1 MQTNDTPPRPTPSVA
16 SDAGSERDPRIGSIL
31 AERYRI
37 DVLLGEGGMGKVYA
51 GEHVLMRKRVAIKV
65 LHKEL
70 TNLTD
75 VVVRFERE
83 AMAAA
88 NIDHPNVA
96 GATDFGKLPD
106 GSVFLVLE
114 YVQGT
119 SLRSEIADG
128 CFGLVRALH
137 VARQIA
143 SALAGAHARGIVHRD
158 LKPENVMLVE
168 KAGDPDFVKVLDFG
182 IAKVPIQEI
191 GERGSVRP
199 GHVITKVGMIF
210 GTPEYMAPE
219 QALGQDVD
227 GRADQYALGVILFE
241 MLTGARPYKSDT
253 AVGLLGQQLQGPPPS
268 VAERAPHLLLPPG
281 VEELVSRLLA
291 TERDLRFDSCNEVV
305 EVIETMILALQ
316 PSVLIRGSR
325 PDASSG
331 PLTPPDGPPSS
342 RNRSYDPIL
351 VDSRGEI
358 RGLSVSSA
366 AIAGRDGSLSGR
378 LRWGLGSLFGGI
390 KTLPI
395 QLGLAL
401 LGGLFIGALFVVV
414 GWFMTARPSKTVAA
428 SRPLS
433 SVAGRIAEEHSAAN
447 EVVLPRAPEAELA
460 MARGQGVAELERLA
474 QKYPTDSGV
483 VIEIAKAQLAA
494 SDCGACLGSV
504 ARALV
509 SDPKVKNNAEVASL
523 LWKSV
528 QKRECLESAFKLLEG
543 PMRDR
548 GSDILYDLSTTEGVK
563 RDVKTRADEYFA
575 SGRFRATASVALLT
589 LIELRDAKDCAER
602 LRLLERV
609 LVDGDERVLPILKSM
624 QLTTGCGEDKQADCN
639 PCLRGSDKLARTI
652 EVITLRSAH

>member
-1 MQTNDTPPRPTPSVA
+1 
-16 SDAGSERDPRIGSIL
+16 
-31 AERYRI
+31 
-37 DVLLGEGGMGKVYA
+37 
-51 GEHVLMRKRVAIKV
+51 
-65 LHKEL
+65 
-70 TNLTD
+70 
-75 VVVRFERE
+75 
-83 AMAAA
+83 MAAA

-119 SLRSEIADG
+119 SLRSEIAEG
-128 CFGLVRALH
+128 CFGLVRSLH

-191 GERGSVRP
+191 GDRGSVRP

-241 MLTGARPYKSDT
+241 MLTGGRPYVSGT

-291 TERDLRFDSCNEVV
+291 TERERRFDSCHEVV
-305 EVIETMILALQ
+305 EAIETLILALQ

-325 PDASSG
+325 PDASTG
-331 PLTPPDGPPSS
+331 PLSPTDGPPSS

-351 VDSRGEI
+351 VDARGEVRGQPENTPATPGSGGALVGRI
-358 RGLSVSSA
+358 RGAMGALVRGLSA
-366 AIAGRDGSLSGR
+366 
-378 LRWGLGSLFGGI
+378 
-390 KTLPI
+390 LPL

-414 GWFMTARPSKTVAA
+414 GWVMTSRPSKGVA
-428 SRPLS
+428 
-433 SVAGRIAEEHSAAN
+433 VARATAAPVSEGHPELPSAD
-447 EVVLPRAPEAELA
+447 VTVLPRAPEAELA
-460 MARGQGVAELERLA
+460 MARGQGITELERLA
-474 QKYPTDSGV
+474 QKYPTDPGV
-483 VIEIAKAQLAA
+483 VVEIAKAQLAA

-509 SDPKVKNNAEVASL
+509 VDPKVRNNAEIASL

-543 PMRDR
+543 PMGDR
-548 GSDILYDLSTTEGVK
+548 GSDILYDLATTEGVK
-563 RDVKTRADEYFA
+563 REVKTRADEYFE
-575 SGRFRATASVALLT
+575 SGRFRANGSAALLT
-589 LIELRDAKDCAER
+589 LIELRDAKDCEAR
-602 LRLLERV
+602 LRALDRV

-624 QLTTGCGEDKQADCN
+624 QLTAGCGDDKQSDCH
-639 PCLRGSDKLARTI
+639 PCLRSTDKLPRAI
-652 EVITLRSAH
+652 EVITQRTSH